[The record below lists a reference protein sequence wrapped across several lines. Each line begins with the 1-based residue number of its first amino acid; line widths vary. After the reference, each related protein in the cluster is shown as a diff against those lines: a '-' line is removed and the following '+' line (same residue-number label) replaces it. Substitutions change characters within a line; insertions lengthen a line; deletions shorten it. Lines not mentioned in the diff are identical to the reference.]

1 MQFISTAN
9 HLAVSATMPEIF
21 LFDRADGIDIDQ
33 IVDRT
38 TLKTAVLR
46 ARGIAGIGVVNCV
59 SGRMDGKY
67 YLTNFKYRGGTTL
80 ASIIDNPVMGQT
92 ELSNGSNGQDVS
104 PYLPSST
111 KVFSFLVPLSL
122 CSSATLDIVMPEF
135 GQKGAYRAGDS
146 QATIYS
152 YTTSEVSL
160 SVYSGTHPA
169 RDAYAY
175 ARPTVNT
182 PVSNVGTVLR
192 GMSDL
197 YHTAAGSGGWFSQ
210 RAAPINTYTVQA
222 GVDEQPIFTDAVTS
236 PSANLLIKFSDHE
249 ILVNGSY
256 QQPTVPGTKPTLALN
271 TTSYTSL

>member
-21 LFDRADGIDIDQ
+21 LFDRADGIDINQ

-59 SGRMDGKY
+59 SGRTDGKY

-80 ASIIDNPVMGQT
+80 ASIIDNPVTGQA
-92 ELSNGSNGQDVS
+92 ELSNGYGGQS
-104 PYLPSST
+104 SQPYYPQYT
-111 KVFSFLVPLSL
+111 KAFSFLVPLAL
-122 CSSATLDIVMPEF
+122 CSASTLAIVMPEF
-135 GQKGAYRAGDS
+135 GQKGSYQAGDS
-146 QATIYS
+146 QAEMYS
-152 YTTSEVSL
+152 YTTSEVSVA
-160 SVYSGTHPA
+160 VYSGTNPA
-169 RDAYAY
+169 YGAYAY
-175 ARPTVNT
+175 ARPTVT
-182 PVSNVGTVLR
+182 IAVSSSGTVLR
-192 GMSDL
+192 GRSAW
-197 YHTAAGSGGWFSQ
+197 YHTQAGYGGSFVQ
-210 RAAPINTYTVQA
+210 RAAPIDTYTVQA

-271 TTSYTSL
+271 TTTYTSL